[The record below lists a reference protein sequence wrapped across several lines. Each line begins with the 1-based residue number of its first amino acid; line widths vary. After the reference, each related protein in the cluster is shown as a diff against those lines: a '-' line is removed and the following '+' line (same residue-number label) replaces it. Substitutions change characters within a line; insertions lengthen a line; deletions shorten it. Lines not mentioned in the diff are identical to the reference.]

1 MKNFFTPLL
10 SFVQSKKFYVALLGF
25 ALVLV
30 QLYFPTLPVWY
41 APLVTFLTAIGVFS
55 VTNEKKL

>member
-1 MKNFFTPLL
+1 MKNFFAPIL
-10 SFVQSKKFYVALLGF
+10 SFIESRKFYVALLGF

-30 QLYFPTLPVWY
+30 QLYFPTLPIWY

-55 VTNEKKL
+55 LENVPKV